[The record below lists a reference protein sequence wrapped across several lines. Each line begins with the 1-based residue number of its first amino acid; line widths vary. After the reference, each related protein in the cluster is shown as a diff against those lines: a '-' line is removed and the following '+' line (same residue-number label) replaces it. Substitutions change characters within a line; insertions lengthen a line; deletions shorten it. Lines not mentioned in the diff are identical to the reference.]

1 MTDKIA
7 LIVNEEQLNHLSM
20 LVAAD
25 MVGLEELSVEDTE
38 LEMKYRFHLMN
49 VHSLNK
55 QLEAKIDAIFTQIDK
70 MSPLEESRL

>member
-1 MTDKIA
+1 MENKIA
-7 LIVNEEQLNHLSM
+7 LVLNEEQLNHLSM

-25 MVGLEELSVEDTE
+25 MVGLEELSVEDSE

-55 QLEAKIDAIFTQIDK
+55 QLEAKIDAIFLQIDK
-70 MSPLEESRL
+70 MKAMESYR